1 MKDQGL
7 AMNPATQA
15 SSAPRGAAPTPQQAV
30 RVLEDTRWDEG
41 PGRHLEHLVE
51 AGCVLHFPRLPFV
64 LQAGEAGFLDP
75 RWSDGRSK
83 NISLRGA
90 GQLRGAQ
97 GSADELRALRAM
109 IERFA
114 GQAQQ
119 LVDRLFP
126 QYRARLRAGNASLRP
141 FEVAT
146 RSSSWRKDDT
156 RLHVDA
162 FPSNPMRGVRLL
174 RVFTN
179 VHPGQRPRQ
188 WRVGEPFEDFARRF
202 APRLRRPW
210 PGSARLLRMLR
221 VTKALRTPYDEV
233 MLQLH
238 DLAKADL
245 DYQRQAPQ
253 AAVDFAPGSTWV
265 VFSDQVLHAVMGGQH
280 MMEQTF
286 YLHPDD
292 QLVPGTS
299 PLRVLERVLER
310 DLGVP
315 ARAR

>member
-1 MKDQGL
+1 MSGPMTLPQGRP
-7 AMNPATQA
+7 PAQ
-15 SSAPRGAAPTPQQAV
+15 PLPQQAL
-30 RVLEDTRWDEG
+30 RDFDDTAYEQG
-41 PGRHLEHLVE
+41 PSRHLEHLVE
-51 AGCVLHFPRLPFV
+51 GGCVLRFPHMPFV
-64 LQAGEAGFLDP
+64 LREGEARFLDP
-75 RWSDGRSK
+75 RWSNGNAK
-83 NISLRGA
+83 NISLRGS
-90 GQLRGAQ
+90 GELRGAQ
-97 GSADELRALRAM
+97 GEAADLQALRAL

-114 GQAQQ
+114 LQSAQ

-126 QYRARLRAGNASLRP
+126 QYRGKLRPGNASLRP
-141 FEVAT
+141 FEVET
-146 RSSSWRKDDT
+146 RNRSWRQDDT

-179 VHPGQRPRQ
+179 VHPGARARQ
-188 WRVGEPFEDFARRF
+188 WRVGEAFSDFALRF
-202 APRLRRPW
+202 APRLRPPL
-210 PGSARLLRMLR
+210 PGSARLLRLLR
-221 VTKALRTPYDEV
+221 VTKAVRTPYDHA

-245 DYQRQAPQ
+245 DYQRDAPQ

-292 QLVPGTS
+292 QLVPSTA
-299 PLRVLERVLER
+299 PLRVLERLLGHE
-310 DLGVP
+310 LGVP
-315 ARAR
+315 ARHP